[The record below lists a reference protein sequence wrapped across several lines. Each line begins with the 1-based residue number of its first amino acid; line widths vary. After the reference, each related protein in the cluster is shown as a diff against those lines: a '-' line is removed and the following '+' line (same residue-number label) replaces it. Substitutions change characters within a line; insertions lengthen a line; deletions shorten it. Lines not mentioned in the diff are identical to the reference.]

1 MAKDPAVLL
10 YTSDFISGTITMTH
24 EQRGKYIL
32 LLCIQHQKGKLT
44 EKDLKAILNE
54 EDIEVAEKFDKG
66 NDGFYYN
73 KRMLEESIKRKTF
86 TDSRKANGNKG
97 GRPPKV
103 SLKPNDKPNGY
114 PNDKPTN
121 NHIENEN
128 ATVNVNTDANT
139 VLNKIATVN
148 QSSATGN
155 DFKPKYSEEQF
166 DNIFND

>member
-44 EKDLKAILNE
+44 EKDLKVILNE

-66 NDGFYYN
+66 NDGFLYN
-73 KRMLEESIKRKTF
+73 KRMLEESIKRKSF
-86 TDSRKANGNKG
+86 TESRTKNGNKG

-103 SLKPNDKPNGY
+103 SIKPNDKPNGY
-114 PNDKPTN
+114 PYGKPTN
-121 NHIENEN
+121 NLIENEN
-128 ATVNVNTDANT
+128 VNVNTDVNT
-139 VLNKIATVN
+139 VLNKNANVN
-148 QSSATGN
+148 QYSATGK
-155 DFKPKYSEEQF
+155 DFKPKYSEEEF
-166 DNIFND
+166 NNIFND

>member
-54 EDIEVAEKFDKG
+54 EDIEVAEKFDKA

-73 KRMLEESIKRKTF
+73 KRMLEESIKRKSF
-86 TDSRKANGNKG
+86 TDSRTKNGNKG

-103 SLKPNDKPNGY
+103 SIKPNDKPNGY
-114 PNDKPTN
+114 PNGKPTN
-121 NHIENEN
+121 NLTENEN

-148 QSSATGN
+148 QYNATGK
-155 DFKPKYSEEQF
+155 DFKPIATEEEF
-166 DNIFND
+166 NNIFND

>member
-73 KRMLEESIKRKTF
+73 KRMLEESIKRKNF
-86 TDSRKANGNKG
+86 TESRKANGNKG
-97 GRPPKV
+97 GRPPKT
-103 SLKPNDKPNGY
+103 SIKPNDKPNGY
-114 PNDKPTN
+114 PYAKPTN
-121 NHIENEN
+121 NLTENEN
-128 ATVNVNTDANT
+128 VNVNTDADT
-139 VLNKIATVN
+139 VLNKNATVSQYN
-148 QSSATGN
+148 ATGK
-155 DFKPKYSEEQF
+155 DFKPKYSEEEF
-166 DNIFND
+166 NSIFND